1 MYGGN
6 FCHLLKFGVEKDL
19 SEAETLSPN
28 PWSYLAEQEV
38 TLVIYLFSLHYEISY
53 PFLVTS
59 FSFFEP
65 AFLAFLIKMDVS
77 ITENDQKISESEEAV
92 ENIVQSE
99 LLHPLSPD
107 SEKPPSIIS
116 QNGELPNGVKNKI
129 NGEYGKALNQHDVRR
144 IQLSINEFICKALLP
159 YMERQ
164 CRNLNESV
172 SHSI

>member
-1 MYGGN
+1 M
-6 FCHLLKFGVEKDL
+6 D
-19 SEAETLSPN
+19 
-28 PWSYLAEQEV
+28 
-38 TLVIYLFSLHYEISY
+38 FSIS
-53 PFLVTS
+53 
-59 FSFFEP
+59 
-65 AFLAFLIKMDVS
+65 
-77 ITENDQKISESEEAV
+77 ENDQKISESEEAV

-116 QNGELPNGVKNKI
+116 QNGEIPNGMKNKL

-144 IQLSINEFICKALLP
+144 IQLSLNEFICKALLP

-172 SHSI
+172 SLLYQG